1 MARTSIEMPAL
12 QMHWT
17 WFNPHLPIV
26 EFINCPV
33 TTSQSHSVILP
44 SCMLEGQTGNTY
56 IVLHPSMSSLE
67 RQTDRQTPLF
77 RHGMTIN
84 TSIALHVSRV
94 DKKIYY
100 KIYRIYYFIHIFNN
114 SLCPHVYLNM
124 Y

>member
-17 WFNPHLPIV
+17 WFDPHLPIV
-26 EFINCPV
+26 EFINCPI

-67 RQTDRQTPLF
+67 RERERERSREIERYDRVQTGRQIDR
-77 RHGMTIN
+77 
-84 TSIALHVSRV
+84 
-94 DKKIYY
+94 
-100 KIYRIYYFIHIFNN
+100 
-114 SLCPHVYLNM
+114 
-124 Y
+124 